1 MKKLVILG
9 SSGLLGSNLCLA
21 LKKRYKIYSIVNKK
35 KIKISKINSKYI
47 NLKKKNEVKKYLK
60 ELKPHFLINC
70 VAIPILCLCP
80 PEIFA
85 PLSPIIVSFP
95 CGSSSIKFFN

>member
-60 ELKPHFLINC
+60 N
-70 VAIPILCLCP
+70 
-80 PEIFA
+80 
-85 PLSPIIVSFP
+85 
-95 CGSSSIKFFN
+95 